1 MLTRI
6 SEKTDFSLQ
15 NINLINKTIF
25 PPAKILIL
33 SLDEADS
40 SRQVVEIIDLINPKF
55 KSNWT
60 NNTGIA
66 PRFDAFGTILQDQA
80 VICGGSNKNL
90 EDVKDC
96 MVIGNLRSSLTLLRD
111 HL

>member
-1 MLTRI
+1 MLY
-6 SEKTDFSLQ
+6 
-15 NINLINKTIF
+15 LINKSIF

-33 SLDEADS
+33 SLDEAD
-40 SRQVVEIIDLINPKF
+40 RQVVEIVDLINPKF
-55 KSNWT
+55 KFNWT

-66 PRFDAFGTILQDQA
+66 PRFDAFGTILQDQT
-80 VICGGSNKNL
+80 VICGGSNEKL

-96 MVIGNLRSSLTLLRD
+96 MVIGNLRSSIKLLRD